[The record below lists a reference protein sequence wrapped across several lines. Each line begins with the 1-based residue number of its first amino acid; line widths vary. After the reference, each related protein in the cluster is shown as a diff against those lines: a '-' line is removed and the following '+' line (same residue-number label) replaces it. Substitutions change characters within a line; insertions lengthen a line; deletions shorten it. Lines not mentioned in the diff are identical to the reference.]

1 MKPILLPF
9 LFLTL
14 LSNAQLQ
21 DFNKERLQ
29 LDKRLMVGLGSWAT
43 ANLASGAIGWA
54 TTPKGHAHYFHQMN
68 FFWNSVNLGLAIPGY
83 FKARKG
89 ATDLSFAETIK
100 EQHKT
105 EKIFLFNTGLDIA
118 YMTSGLLLRSEAKSN
133 LEKRD
138 QFEGF
143 GTSIL
148 MQGGFL
154 FILDITA
161 YILHKHHS
169 SQKLNVF
176 LENLEMSQTGV
187 GLRWNIPSLA
197 AQRSQLVKH

>member
-1 MKPILLPF
+1 MKFILLPF
-9 LFLTL
+9 LLLTF

-21 DFNKERLQ
+21 DYNKERLQ
-29 LDKRLMVGLGSWAT
+29 LDKRLMVGLGSWAS
-43 ANLASGAIGWA
+43 ANLAVGAIGWA

-68 FFWNSVNLGLAIPGY
+68 FFWNTVNLGLALPGY

-89 ATDLSFAETIK
+89 AGDLSFAETIK

-105 EKIFLFNTGLDIA
+105 EKIFLFNTGLDVA

-143 GTSIL
+143 GNSIL

-161 YILHKHHS
+161 YVLYKRHANN
-169 SQKLNVF
+169 KLNGF
-176 LENLEMSQTGV
+176 LDNVELSQTGI
-187 GLRWNIPSLA
+187 GLRWNMPSHA
-197 AQRSQLVKH
+197 VQRSQRANR

>member
-1 MKPILLPF
+1 MKSILLPF
-9 LFLTL
+9 LLLTFF
-14 LSNAQLQ
+14 SNAQLQ
-21 DFNKERLQ
+21 DYNKERLQ
-29 LDKRLMVGLGSWAT
+29 LDKGLMVGLGSWAT
-43 ANLASGAIGWA
+43 ANLATGAIGWA

-68 FFWNSVNLGLAIPGY
+68 FFWNTVNLGLAIPDY

-89 ATDLSFAETIK
+89 ATNLSFAETIK

-161 YILHKHHS
+161 YVLHKRHA
-169 SQKLNVF
+169 SQKLNGF
-176 LENLEMSQTGV
+176 LENVEMSQTGI

-197 AQRSQLVKH
+197 VQRSQLANR